1 MHLLAND
8 HLMAS
13 LKNVQI
19 QYRTP
24 LVVRAVA
31 SQIFQEIRTMSDRSW
46 LLRPQAIRLAKEC
59 IDIVRAEQGYKLL
72 LSDPEFMQLLHEFVD
87 ASQSPR
93 LRDSYSRLVAMAGVG
108 NVMKNLRSKD
118 EREIAQGLRRG

>member
-1 MHLLAND
+1 M
-8 HLMAS
+8 
-13 LKNVQI
+13 
-19 QYRTP
+19 P
-24 LVVRAVA
+24 
-31 SQIFQEIRTMSDRSW
+31 DRSW

-93 LRDSYSRLVAMAGVG
+93 LRDAYSRLVAMAGVG

-118 EREIAQGLRRG
+118 ERELAHGQRRG